1 MFHKNILLI
10 VALCALACAGCSE
23 TESTSG
29 PTVDNAEVVRT
40 YSRVAFESYN
50 QALISAEAMDAAIRT
65 FVDAPSF
72 ATMNAAKEAWLA
84 ARVPYLQTEVF
95 RFYNGPIDNE
105 ETGPE
110 GLLNAWPM
118 DEAYI
123 DYTVDTPNGGLIN
136 NAAIELT
143 AASLESLNEASD
155 ERGGEAEVNIA
166 TGFHAIEFL
175 LWGQDEAGNETP
187 GTRPHTDYLEGADG
201 TAENQDR
208 RKLYLT
214 TVSTMLLGHLRVVK
228 AAWAEG
234 DANNYRAAFEAAEP
248 TESIKKIMTGLSL
261 LSGFETG
268 GERLQTALDTGDQ
281 EDEHSCFSD
290 NTHVDM
296 IEDIRGIQ
304 NVYEGT
310 YGAVSGPSIRDFV
323 ATRDQALAANIGD
336 QIDSALAASLMLPVP
351 FDTGV
356 ALGNT
361 EGRAKIADLVT
372 KLLDTQKLIEDAF
385 RTFGFD
391 VPVAE

>member
-1 MFHKNILLI
+1 MLHKNILLV
-10 VALCALACAGCSE
+10 VALVALACSGCSDS
-23 TESTSG
+23 ESDSA
-29 PTVDNAEVVRT
+29 PTVDNAAVVST
-40 YSRVAFESYN
+40 YSQIAYESYN
-50 QALISAEAMDAAIRT
+50 QALIAAEAMDSAIRT
-65 FVDAPSF
+65 FVGAPSF
-72 ATMNAAKEAWLA
+72 ETMNAAKEAWLA

-118 DEAYI
+118 DEAYV

-136 NAAIELT
+136 NTGIELT
-143 AASLESLNEASD
+143 AANLESLNEAAD

-187 GTRPHTDYLEGADG
+187 GTRPYTDFVEGADG
-201 TAENQDR
+201 TAANQDR

-214 TVSTMLLGHLRVVK
+214 TVSSMLLGHLRVVK
-228 AAWAEG
+228 DAWAAG

-248 TESIKKIMTGLSL
+248 TDSIKKIMTGLSL

-268 GERLQTALDTGDQ
+268 GERLQTALDTGNQ

-310 YGAVSGPSIRDFV
+310 YGAISGPSIRDFV
-323 ATRDQALAANIGD
+323 ATRDQALASSIGD
-336 QIDSALAASLMLPVP
+336 QIDSALAASLQLPVP
-351 FDTGV
+351 FDNGV
-356 ALGNT
+356 ALGNA

-385 RTFGFD
+385 RAFGFD